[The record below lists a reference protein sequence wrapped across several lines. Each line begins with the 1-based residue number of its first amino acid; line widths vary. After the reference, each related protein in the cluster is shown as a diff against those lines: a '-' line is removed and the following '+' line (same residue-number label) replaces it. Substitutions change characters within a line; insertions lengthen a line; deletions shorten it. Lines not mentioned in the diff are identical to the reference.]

1 MSINYIII
9 PIIVL
14 IIVIYAYIK
23 KVDIINEFIDGVIL
37 GYKSALNLFPTILFM
52 LLGVNILIG
61 SNIINDVFIYLT
73 KMLHISDY
81 YADIILLAILKPI
94 SGSASLGVLNNI
106 LSIRGVDSYI
116 GNIASMLCASTD
128 TTIYIIATY
137 FASVKIRD
145 NNHVLKVGLLTDF
158 FTVIIVLLVAYLF
171 FR

>member
-1 MSINYIII
+1 
-9 PIIVL
+9 
-14 IIVIYAYIK
+14 
-23 KVDIINEFIDGVIL
+23 
-37 GYKSALNLFPTILFM
+37 
-52 LLGVNILIG
+52 
-61 SNIINDVFIYLT
+61 
-73 KMLHISDY
+73 MLHISDY